1 MASFI
6 NYCPRSIRFI
16 KHPSKEK
23 FNKPWVMTKFYQHIL
38 AFVFAI
44 DKVNEDPSIL
54 PNITLGFHIRES
66 YTDARMTYRT
76 TLDLLFN
83 SNKFVPN
90 YLCGIEKNVVGVIG
104 ALSFETSSCMA
115 DILGLYKIPQLSYG
129 SFKPMHE
136 LNNQYS
142 FYRMVP
148 NEALQYQGLVQ
159 LLLHFQWIWI
169 GLMATDDDG
178 GDQFLR
184 TMEPLLLKNRIC
196 SNFTLRFQKALHI
209 NDAIQEMIQ
218 ALLHNVE
225 DVMRSKA
232 NAIVIHGEAPAITS
246 LEMLL
251 FASTLV
257 QQIFPQ
263 YKGRFASARVWITT
277 AQIDFY
283 VNRLVIHSGFD
294 MQMLHGALS
303 FTIPTKE
310 PEGFQEFLQ
319 LVHPSWDNEDG
330 FVNDFWEYAF
340 ACSSS
345 HVIFRFRGGCAG
357 NERLDILPQ
366 SIFELS
372 MTGHSYSVYNAVNA
386 IAHALHNLYSP
397 PPKHRR
403 IASGR
408 RQTSQCVRSWQ
419 LHSFIQ
425 KISFNNSA
433 GEEIMFNKHG
443 EFKGGF
449 DITNLITFPNQS
461 YVRVKVGRVDH
472 DVPLRKGFTIHED
485 KIHWHRQ
492 LEQVW
497 KQPIV
502 FLAQVILQL
511 IFKDMET
518 CVHCSGHQY
527 PNKFKNQC
535 IPKKPNFLAFED
547 SLSIISTSSVLL
559 LSLITMLVLGLFI
572 WQRDTAIVKANNKTL
587 TYILLICLLFC
598 FLCPFLFMGRPNR
611 VSCLLRQTA
620 FGVVFS
626 VCLSTILAKTI
637 SVVLA
642 FMATKPGSQMRKWVG
657 KRLAYAIVFSCS
669 NIQAGI
675 CALWLANSPPF
686 PDSDMHSM
694 STEIIL
700 LCNEGSI
707 LMFYCVLGYMGF
719 LAAVSFTVAFL
730 ARKLPDSFN
739 EAKFITFSMLVF
751 CSVWLSF
758 VPTYLSTQGKY
769 MVAVEIFSMLTSS
782 AGLLCCIFFPKCY
795 IIVFRS
801 DMNNREQLMRR
812 KK

>member
-1 MASFI
+1 
-6 NYCPRSIRFI
+6 
-16 KHPSKEK
+16 
-23 FNKPWVMTKFYQHIL
+23 MTKFYQHIL

-492 LEQVW
+492 LEQRIARRDKNAFLNEQCKEIEENNRIGRSRDLFKKIGDMKATFHAKMGMIKDQNGRDITEAEEIKKRWQDYTEELYKKELNITDNHDGVVTDLEPDILECEVKWALGSLSNNKASGGDRIPDELFKILKDNAVKVLQSICQQIW
-497 KQPIV
+497 KTQQWPDDWRRTVYI
-502 FLAQVILQL
+502 
-511 IFKDMET
+511 
-518 CVHCSGHQY
+518 
-527 PNKFKNQC
+527 P
-535 IPKKPNFLAFED
+535 IPKKGN
-547 SLSIISTSSVLL
+547 
-559 LSLITMLVLGLFI
+559 
-572 WQRDTAIVKANNKTL
+572 
-587 TYILLICLLFC
+587 
-598 FLCPFLFMGRPNR
+598 
-611 VSCLLRQTA
+611 
-620 FGVVFS
+620 
-626 VCLSTILAKTI
+626 AKE
-637 SVVLA
+637 
-642 FMATKPGSQMRKWVG
+642 
-657 KRLAYAIVFSCS
+657 CS
-669 NIQAGI
+669 NYCTIALISHASKVMLKILQARLQQYVDRELAEVQAG
-675 CALWLANSPPF
+675 F
-686 PDSDMHSM
+686 
-694 STEIIL
+694 
-700 LCNEGSI
+700 
-707 LMFYCVLGYMGF
+707 
-719 LAAVSFTVAFL
+719 
-730 ARKLPDSFN
+730 
-739 EAKFITFSMLVF
+739 
-751 CSVWLSF
+751 
-758 VPTYLSTQGKY
+758 
-769 MVAVEIFSMLTSS
+769 
-782 AGLLCCIFFPKCY
+782 
-795 IIVFRS
+795 
-801 DMNNREQLMRR
+801 
-812 KK
+812 